1 MEKKLKDR
9 ENDDTLFQFNEFY
22 NFPDM
27 SNTWF
32 DNMDAV
38 YFNAFFPD
46 VPNEKIPS
54 TLCSNHP
61 KQAKTLQF
69 SLKFQG
75 KYYLTLLQSPPSSG
89 IWCTDP

>member
-1 MEKKLKDR
+1 MLSVAAERNVKETTMIMEKKLIDR

-38 YFNAFFPD
+38 
-46 VPNEKIPS
+46 
-54 TLCSNHP
+54 
-61 KQAKTLQF
+61 
-69 SLKFQG
+69 
-75 KYYLTLLQSPPSSG
+75 
-89 IWCTDP
+89 